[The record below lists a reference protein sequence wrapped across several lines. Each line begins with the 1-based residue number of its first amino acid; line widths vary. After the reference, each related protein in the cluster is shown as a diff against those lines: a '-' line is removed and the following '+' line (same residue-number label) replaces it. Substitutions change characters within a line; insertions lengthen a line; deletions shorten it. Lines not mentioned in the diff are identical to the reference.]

1 MFLFTSPGW
10 WSLCNLAHHS
20 IRVVSS
26 CGPTAPRKDILSNG
40 GQKIWLLH
48 SIYKKILKKKISTM
62 VKTYCHGRGICL
74 SIFSLY
80 CRVHESLNLEP
91 RKIVL
96 ICSFNV
102 ISWCLISTAPQSQQ
116 PLGRHKAPGQQPQSV
131 KVCKRKGDFFLHFP
145 DHKRKVHSE
154 SVTSITITANTNNP

>member
-1 MFLFTSPGW
+1 MHTTAFE
-10 WSLCNLAHHS
+10 LCHH
-20 IRVVSS
+20 VVPQHLEKIFKAMVVRKFDFS
-26 CGPTAPRKDILSNG
+26 TAPRKEIL
-40 GQKIWLLH
+40 
-48 SIYKKILKKKISTM
+48 KKISTI

-102 ISWCLISTAPQSQQ
+102 ISWYLISTAPQSQQ

-131 KVCKRKGDFFLHFP
+131 KVCKKKRDFFLHFP